1 VRNESTSSERSLTA
15 YSEPPLDVDAEANL
29 YYDGDCPF
37 CRSYL
42 RYLDVQEA
50 VGRLNLIN
58 IRDQDFQGRD
68 QILLKFDLDE
78 GMLLQLGDT
87 CYHGSSCIHALARL
101 SGRGTV
107 FNRINAFVFRSARR
121 AQWFYPILRAGRNGA
136 LRILGRGKISRSE
149 ALVHRQN
156 LLLLVVPLIA
166 LTVFGRQLYHVAMFN
181 LSPWRGGGMGMFST
195 IAGPQNRFIKAYFL
209 VRGVRYP
216 VAVPDLKEGLS
227 FITEP
232 TEANGER
239 LKATM
244 SQSLWTLAAIDESTQ
259 KPIIQSISPGA
270 LERSGRV
277 ALRPDVIHLELWQF
291 SYEPSTRTVR
301 TLKIWD
307 DSQ

>member
-1 VRNESTSSERSLTA
+1 MRNRSTSSERSLTA
-15 YSEPPLDVDAEANL
+15 YPEPALHVDAEANL

-42 RYLDVQEA
+42 HYLEVEEA
-50 VGRLNLIN
+50 VGRLDLVNV
-58 IRDQDFQGRD
+58 RDQDFQGRD

-87 CYHGSSCIHALARL
+87 CYHGSSCIHALALL
-101 SGRGTV
+101 SGRGSV
-107 FNRINAFVFRSARR
+107 FNRINAFVFRSPSR
-121 AQWFYPILRAGRNGA
+121 AQWFYPILRACRNGA
-136 LRILGRGKISRSE
+136 LRILGRGKISGSGVS
-149 ALVHRQN
+149 VHRRN

-195 IAGPQNRFIKAYFL
+195 IAGPQNRFVKAYFL
-209 VRGVRYP
+209 VRGMRYP

-232 TEANGER
+232 TETNSEK

-244 SQSLWTLAAIDESTQ
+244 SRSLWTLAAIDKSTQ
-259 KPIIQSISPGA
+259 RPIIQSISPGA

-277 ALRPDVIHLELWQF
+277 ALKPEVIHLELWQF
-291 SYEPSTRTVR
+291 SYEPGTRTVR

-307 DSQ
+307 DAR

>member
-1 VRNESTSSERSLTA
+1 VRNESTSSERSFTA
-15 YSEPPLDVDAEANL
+15 YSEPALDVDAEANL

-42 RYLDVQEA
+42 RYLEVQEA

-58 IRDQDFQGRD
+58 VRDQDFQGRD

-216 VAVPDLKEGLS
+216 VAVPDLREGLS

-232 TEANGER
+232 TETNGEK

-244 SQSLWTLAAIDESTQ
+244 SQSLWTLAAVNESTQ

-277 ALRPDVIHLELWQF
+277 ALRPVVIHLELWQF